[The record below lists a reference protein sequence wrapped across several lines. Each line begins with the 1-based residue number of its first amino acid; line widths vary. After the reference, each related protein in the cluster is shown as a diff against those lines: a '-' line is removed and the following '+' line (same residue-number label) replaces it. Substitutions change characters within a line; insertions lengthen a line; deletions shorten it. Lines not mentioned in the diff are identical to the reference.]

1 MALERP
7 APGELELVRS
17 FVNTRDLD
25 ERTDQ
30 LAAPSDL
37 HDWLVGHDLLDPRD
51 PVGSADLR
59 RARRLREALRA
70 LLLANSGV
78 DADPA
83 AGAELDAAA
92 RRARLSARFGP
103 DGTAG
108 LEPAAAGVDA
118 ALGRLLAIVSR
129 GMADG
134 TWRRLKA
141 CRSEDCLWAFYDATK
156 NRSGVWCE
164 MGVCGNRAKARSYR
178 ARHRSDMVG

>member
-1 MALERP
+1 MALERS
-7 APGELELVRS
+7 APGELELVQS
-17 FVNTRDLD
+17 FVNTRDLEAD
-25 ERTDQ
+25 TEE
-30 LAAPSDL
+30 LAAPLDL
-37 HDWLVGHDLLDPRD
+37 HDWLSDRDLLDPGE
-51 PVGSADLR
+51 PVGALDLR
-59 RARRLREALRA
+59 RAVRLREALRA

-78 DADPA
+78 DADPSA
-83 AGAELDAAA
+83 AAELDAAA

-108 LEPAAAGVDA
+108 LEPAADGVDA

-129 GMADG
+129 SMADG

-156 NRSGVWCE
+156 NRSGVWCA

-178 ARHRSDMVG
+178 ARHRDIVS